1 MYTHE
6 SGRPAKRTRSS
17 FESSNLTTTLDCGMD
32 STTSPHESGIPMK
45 RARLSHETS
54 DVSKTLSCG
63 TNSMMIS
70 PQQTYQQDSKKAF
83 PFWELPSE
91 IRNRIYDL
99 LVVEDSELHFK
110 QGTQCWTYAT
120 KPAPKQATVEAFPT
134 TPTTV
139 VKHHL
144 EKQKPEILD
153 TSILYV
159 NSCMYNEAG
168 SALWAQNVFC
178 FQTALLLPDFLAKL
192 SPRARGWIRNIEI
205 VDWFR
210 PGLWGEA
217 TISVAFRALST
228 CPNLKRVEL
237 VRTLAFDLSKPP
249 AEHAQWLLSLPGCR
263 KWLQQVGEMRN
274 DPKAG
279 AEILGFGGNLSR
291 FHTNHGLMVEFVDR
305 KIEACVWDFRY
316 RKESAQEFKRVLG
329 DLLVSSNLGAS

>member
-1 MYTHE
+1 MTYTHE
-6 SGRPAKRTRSS
+6 SGRLAKRTRSS
-17 FESSNLTTTLDCGMD
+17 MD
-32 STTSPHESGIPMK
+32 NTISPHESGLPMK
-45 RARLSHETS
+45 RARLSHEAS
-54 DVSKTLSCG
+54 DVSMTLSG
-63 TNSMMIS
+63 RMKSMTVS
-70 PQQTYQQDSKKAF
+70 PQQTYQQDSNKAF

-91 IRNRIYDL
+91 IRNHIYDL

-120 KPAPKQATVEAFPT
+120 KPAPKQATIEAFPT

-153 TSILYV
+153 TSVLYV
-159 NSCMYNEAG
+159 NSRMYNEAA
-168 SALWAQNVFC
+168 STLWAQNVFC
-178 FQTALLLPDFLAKL
+178 FQTATLLPDFLVRL
-192 SPRARGWIRNIEI
+192 SPTARAWIRNIEI

-249 AEHAQWLLSLPGCR
+249 AEHARWLLSLPGCR
-263 KWLQQVGEMRN
+263 MWLQQIGEMRN

-279 AEILGFGGNLSR
+279 AEILSFGNNLSR
-291 FHTNHGLMVEFVDR
+291 FHTNHGLMAEFVD
-305 KIEACVWDFRY
+305 KNIETTIWDSRY
-316 RKESAQEFKRVLG
+316 RKESAREFKKVLG